1 MNRPTPKIKTK
12 IRRTQITRAALV
24 LIARRGLNHLN
35 IGALAGEV
43 GVVPSAIYRHF
54 QGMDDVLESVLELIS
69 QSLLANVE
77 AVRQETPDALE
88 QLHRLLQRHLQL
100 VRHHAGI
107 PRVIFSEQ
115 VFAGNVGRKRRM
127 HRIMQTYLRKV
138 AEIVRGGQHVGRIR
152 KEATPDTVAVMF
164 LGLIQPAVILWLMSN
179 GGFDVVRHAEQA
191 WRLFCGILQN
201 DGNAGDDAILNQT
214 NITTKKE
221 DDYATERKL
230 N

>member
-1 MNRPTPKIKTK
+1 MNRRTPKIKTE
-12 IRRTQITRAALV
+12 IRQEQITRAALA

-35 IGALAGEV
+35 IGALAREV

-54 QGMDDVLESVLELIS
+54 RGMDDVLESVLDLIS

-88 QLHRLLQRHLQL
+88 RLHRLLQRHLQL

-127 HRIMQTYLRKV
+127 HGIMQNYLRKV
-138 AEIVRGGQHVGRIR
+138 AEIIRAGQHAGRIR
-152 KEATPDTVAVMF
+152 KEVSPDTVAVMF

-179 GGFDVVRHAEQA
+179 GSFDAVRHAERA
-191 WRLFCGILQN
+191 WRLFCRILH
-201 DGNAGDDAILNQT
+201 GNGNQT
-214 NITTKKE
+214 GPRTRRETRN
-221 DDYATERKL
+221 RKMKFTAGKQKRK
-230 N
+230 